1 MYRSVGTIASD
12 VECQWLGPK
21 WPVWLEPKWPAQA
34 SNFVRKPGS
43 SHCLRCGLQQAGLH
57 NWLHTKL
64 LRCGLQQAVLHNWLH
79 TKLLRGGLQQAVLHN
94 WLHTKLLRG
103 GLQ

>member
-34 SNFVRKPGS
+34 SNFVRKPGG
-43 SHCLRCGLQQAGLH
+43 SHRLRCGLQPAQLAAYEAVALWATAGGTAQLAAYETVAL
-57 NWLHTKL
+57 WATVGEEEAWQFAL
-64 LRCGLQQAVLHNWLH
+64 LVL
-79 TKLLRGGLQQAVLHN
+79 
-94 WLHTKLLRG
+94 
-103 GLQ
+103 